1 LRFLLNNTSTSGNQS
16 SFADCQFVRRDIVFV
31 LDASGSVRKYFNL
44 LKRFVREVIIRLKI
58 SRDET
63 RVGLIVYSDTA
74 DVVFDTLEHTAQEEL
89 LSAFDEVFNQKGR
102 TNTAAALRLLV
113 SSHRNGNIQLR
124 DEHKHVAIIVTDR
137 ISHNSRF
144 TQRDA
149 AALHA
154 ADIYDEIFA
163 VGVGSANIT
172 ELEIIASDPSHVLF
186 DRNVDERAIDEL
198 QRSITHRLC
207 AGKYLVHCLDYIN

>member
-1 LRFLLNNTSTSGNQS
+1 
-16 SFADCQFVRRDIVFV
+16 VFV
-31 LDASGSVRKYFNL
+31 LDASGSKRTDFNL
-44 LKRFVREVIIRLKI
+44 LKKFSREVIIKLKI
-58 SRDET
+58 SREET
-63 RVGLIVYSDTA
+63 RVALIVYSGTA
-74 DVVFDTLEHTAQEEL
+74 DVVFDTLEHTTQEKL

-124 DEHKHVAIIVTDR
+124 DGKRHVAIIVTDGR
-137 ISHNSRF
+137 SYNSRF

-163 VGVGSANIT
+163 VGLGSANIA
-172 ELEIIASDPSHVLF
+172 ELEVIASDPAHVLF
-186 DRNVDERAIDEL
+186 DQNIDERAIREL
-198 QRSITHRLC
+198 QQNITHQLC
-207 AGKYLVHCLDYIN
+207 TGK